1 MTTQNHASNFLKM
14 AQYNELPVYKATYD
28 LLLAILQ
35 FTKDCGI
42 IYIYRAGNTIILK
55 PGFNANAGSNFHA
68 YIEECAD
75 NFDNRQ
81 KKKSNSKSNNYMENE
96 PISKTKET
104 KISTDSL
111 LMNKIQIY
119 PNPASNS
126 INIEISE
133 ISETTMMYIFNSKG
147 QMVFSKNLEN
157 NVSEFDLSFFNSG
170 MYFINIVTNKSNDFF
185 KIIKK

>member
-1 MTTQNHASNFLKM
+1 M

-28 LLLAILQ
+28 LLLAIFQ